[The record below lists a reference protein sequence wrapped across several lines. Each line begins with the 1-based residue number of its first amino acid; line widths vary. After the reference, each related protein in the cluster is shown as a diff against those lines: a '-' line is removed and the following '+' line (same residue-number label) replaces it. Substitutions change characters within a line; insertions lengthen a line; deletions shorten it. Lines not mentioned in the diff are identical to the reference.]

1 MPYPANFLGTQNLYI
16 KTTNL
21 ILENYNTSTK
31 DYITLFTIPVNVPP
45 FGIIMYDNTAGSKNY
60 VKNKFSVNNL
70 EIIITDDNNNKI
82 DFNNTDWTITIEIE
96 ATIQV
101 IQNTKTIN
109 EYLND
114 MYNSNLTEEK

>member
-1 MPYPANFLGTQNLYI
+1 
-16 KTTNL
+16 
-21 ILENYNTSTK
+21 
-31 DYITLFTIPVNVPP
+31 
-45 FGIIMYDNTAGSKNY
+45 MYDNTAGSKNY